1 MSSAQCACGA
11 LCLTFNRPPQL
22 TAICHCLA
30 CQRRTGSSFSVN
42 AFYEVEAVE
51 IVGTTVEFVRSGD
64 SGGKVRMHFCPT
76 CGSTVFW
83 KAEASPAWIGVAVGA
98 FAEPAFT
105 PPAMSVFEQTKH
117 GWVRLDEAMARF
129 EALP

>member
-1 MSSAQCACGA
+1 MSHAQCACGA
-11 LCLTFNRPPQL
+11 LSLTLHNPPQL

-42 AFYEVEAVE
+42 AFYEAKAVE
-51 IVGTTVEFVRSGD
+51 IAGTSKEFERSGD
-64 SGGKVRMHFCPT
+64 SGRKVHMHFCPT

-105 PPAMSVFEQTKH
+105 PPIMSVFEQAKH
-117 GWVRLDEAMARF
+117 DWVQLDAAMEHY